1 MGQGWTYKPNDRKK
15 HGILPCYY
23 SMGIENMNERCT
35 VKYGSLLNVDKQ
47 KTENAFY
54 GKVYEHFLH
63 F

>member
-1 MGQGWTYKPNDRKK
+1 VGQGWTYKPNDSKK
-15 HGILPCYY
+15 RGILHFY
-23 SMGIENMNERCT
+23 SRENMNVRCI